1 MESQSLLKMSSAAR
15 IQRNF
20 EVARVCLSKI
30 RNLKL
35 IDDKRL
41 SYYQFKLNL
50 REAQNTIDTERKA
63 EILLALS
70 EEFKKIKV

>member
-1 MESQSLLKMSSAAR
+1 MSSAAR

>member
-1 MESQSLLKMSSAAR
+1 MSSAAR

-41 SYYQFKLNL
+41 FYYQFKLNL

-70 EEFKKIKV
+70 EEFKKIKVEV